1 MAKPQDQSRFS
12 RRNFQV
18 RPRMRVPE
26 EMLDHTY
33 RFYTVD
39 AVRRHPE
46 IDQENLYEKALQE
59 LVQDE
64 TADVL
69 ADLSTSIEALL
80 SGGLKGK
87 ELETSRRI
95 LDRAS
100 RLDSSDDAYPSI
112 AEFNRRYLNENGI
125 IALLTL
131 LIFDA
136 ADLDPV
142 AIDTYRGGETLL
154 AAYGPRKTQQH
165 KRTGTALQAMLKQFP
180 SVDESATREAAD
192 RYVEYRFLDGG
203 SLPDYIIRTELA
215 GDPRG
220 NTYLR
225 GWFKKF
231 DQALG
236 FPPPRRGRRPHDGR
250 S

>member
-1 MAKPQDQSRFS
+1 MAIPQDQSRFHQRS
-12 RRNFQV
+12 FQV
-18 RPRMRVPE
+18 RPRMRVPK
-26 EMLDHTY
+26 EMLGQTY
-33 RFYTVD
+33 RFYIVD
-39 AVRRHPE
+39 AIRRHPE
-46 IDQENLYEKALQE
+46 IDRENLYEKALQE
-59 LVQDE
+59 LVQDK

-80 SGGLKGK
+80 SGALRGK
-87 ELETSRRI
+87 EQSTARRL

-100 RLDSSDDAYPSI
+100 RLDASDDAYPSI
-112 AEFNRRYLNENGI
+112 SEFNRRYLNDNGLI
-125 IALLTL
+125 PLLTV

-142 AIDTYRGGETLL
+142 AIDTFRGGETLL

-203 SLPDYIIRTELA
+203 SLPDYIRRTELA

-225 GWFKKF
+225 KWFKKF
-231 DQALG
+231 DQSLG
-236 FPPPRRGRRPHDGR
+236 FPSPRRGRRPRDRR